1 MFVLRVRSKG
11 KDGKTYLSVLL
22 RESKRVGQKV
32 ISHTLAVLTHLPD
45 WLIGL
50 IERAVE
56 EGKDAS
62 SLQELVALS
71 NSRLG
76 LRSELSF
83 GAVYLVHEMAKLCGI
98 PKALG
103 PSQEAKLAL
112 WQVLARTLS
121 PSTSLLGIVRLAG
134 HCSAPSLLDI
144 QSPFNEDDLY
154 ANGAW
159 IEGHQSRVEARLWQA
174 RPKSAA
180 NSDGLFLYD
189 VTSSY
194 FEGTHN
200 ALGDFGYNRDQVRGK
215 HQVIMGLL
223 TDAQG
228 EPVSVSLFPGNT
240 SDLSTFK
247 TQVDHLKNTF
257 KQSNVTL
264 VGDRGMIRGP
274 QQKEANAAG
283 FHYISALHKAEI
295 ETLLRK
301 GEVQRA
307 LFDKTVQ
314 ETLLQDGRRLVTRCN
329 PVRREELKVTRQGFR
344 DRMATWITAA
354 NVYLKEHPRAKESTQ
369 LKLGTSRLQRGKL
382 NVWITLQVKDR
393 ALSLVEDLTKLEEHA
408 KLDGCYAIVSD
419 LPAPAASQQVLHDRY
434 KDLAKVESDFRTLK
448 HGHLE
453 IRPWFVQREDNT
465 RAHAFT
471 AMLALKIRRRLQR
484 AWEPLNLTV
493 EEGLAELEKLCVME
507 LYETNSG
514 QSVSRQL
521 PTPNELQAKLLQ
533 AAEVKMPPKA
543 PAVGPTVVTR
553 VDLSKRRKSAQK
565 A

>member
-144 QSPFNEDDLY
+144 QSPFNEEDLY

-159 IEGHQSRVEARLWQA
+159 IEGHQSRVEARRWQA

-240 SDLSTFK
+240 RDLSTFK

-301 GEVQRA
+301 GEVQMA

-314 ETLLQDGRRLVTRCN
+314 ETRLQDGRRLVTRCN

-369 LKLGTSRLQRGKL
+369 LKLGTSRLKRGKL
-382 NVWITLQVKDR
+382 NAWTTLQVKDR
-393 ALSLVEDLTKLEEHA
+393 MLSLVEDPAKLEEHA

-453 IRPWFVQREDNT
+453 SRPWFVQREATT
-465 RAHAFT
+465 RAHAFS

-493 EEGLAELEKLCVME
+493 EEGLSELEKLCVME

-533 AAEVKMPPKA
+533 AAGVKMPPKT

>member
-50 IERAVE
+50 IERAVV

-144 QSPFNEDDLY
+144 QSPFNEEDLY

-393 ALSLVEDLTKLEEHA
+393 ALSLVEELTRLEEHA

-448 HGHLE
+448 HGYLE

-465 RAHAFT
+465 RAHAFS

-533 AAEVKMPPKA
+533 AAEVKMPPKP

>member
-247 TQVDHLKNTF
+247 TQVDRLKDTF
-257 KQSNVTL
+257 EQSNVTL

-301 GEVQRA
+301 GEVQMA

-344 DRMATWITAA
+344 DSMATWITAA

-408 KLDGCYAIVSD
+408 KLDGCYVIVSD

-543 PAVGPTVVTR
+543 PVGGPTVVM
-553 VDLSKRRKSAQK
+553 
-565 A
+565 